1 MPLIEV
7 VLLGGL
13 ITIGPGVSVADTPL
27 GTLPRVM
34 WSQVAEAVW
43 ARVGATI
50 TATSMSAATVPVMSL
65 RIVGPSASCRGAR
78 QLGGHVRV
86 WRGAH

>member
-43 ARVGATI
+43 ASAGAT
-50 TATSMSAATVPVMSL
+50 TRATSRNAPNVLAISL
-65 RIVGPSASCRGAR
+65 RMI
-78 QLGGHVRV
+78 
-86 WRGAH
+86 

>member
-34 WSQVAEAVW
+34 WSHVAEAVW
-43 ARVGATI
+43 ASVGATMR
-50 TATSMSAATVPVMSL
+50 ATSKSAPSELAISL
-65 RIVGPSASCRGAR
+65 RMV
-78 QLGGHVRV
+78 
-86 WRGAH
+86 